1 MDLLKPDLHLKIS
14 NLQID
19 QTVTKSGAIIREFS
33 IGQTVIAR
41 NYTDSTKWVPDIIER
56 FRSLIITTL
65 HALVSG
71 EELRCFWPV
80 ANTL

>member
-33 IGQTVIAR
+33 IGHEATEVHNGEFVEATVYLNPILPG
-41 NYTDSTKWVPDIIER
+41 NICHLSIKM
-56 FRSLIITTL
+56 
-65 HALVSG
+65 
-71 EELRCFWPV
+71 
-80 ANTL
+80 